1 MACRLKKFGI
11 NYEIYDLDSP
21 VWTTKGTLFCLQLTQ
36 EYPAKKSS
44 KQTQAVRVLCSH
56 FRFLSVLYA
65 QMCVKLTP
73 PSLSRQGVPHWVF
86 YPPPSRAWS
95 GLQFVVHM
103 FPACQQKFPSFRF
116 LFWGWWFGGFSSSR
130 SVFSWT
136 CVFRL
141 SFRFAPNGSLT
152 LQFSFHFLDTK
163 NLSRAKGVGSLRIDM
178 RNVGNFGLWGS
189 QGKF

>member
-21 VWTTKGTLFCLQLTQ
+21 VWTTKGTLFCLEPTQ

-73 PSLSRQGVPHWVF
+73 PHSPLATRCASLGVLSTPESCLAWPAVRSTYVSCLLAEISFLSISILGLVVWWFFQQKQQQQILQLDLRFPAELSLLLCAQWFIDLAIFFSLS
-86 YPPPSRAWS
+86 
-95 GLQFVVHM
+95 
-103 FPACQQKFPSFRF
+103 
-116 LFWGWWFGGFSSSR
+116 
-130 SVFSWT
+130 
-136 CVFRL
+136 
-141 SFRFAPNGSLT
+141 
-152 LQFSFHFLDTK
+152 
-163 NLSRAKGVGSLRIDM
+163 
-178 RNVGNFGLWGS
+178 
-189 QGKF
+189 